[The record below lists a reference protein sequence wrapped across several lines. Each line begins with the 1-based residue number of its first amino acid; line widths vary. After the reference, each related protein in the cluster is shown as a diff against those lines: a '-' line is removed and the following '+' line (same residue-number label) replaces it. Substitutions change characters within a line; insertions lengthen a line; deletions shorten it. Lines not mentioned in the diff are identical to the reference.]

1 MIRSIIL
8 DGREIR
14 YDFQRKRVKNINLRI
29 KPDMSI
35 YVSAP
40 ARTSLAEVES
50 FMRLKRDFI
59 LGALDKFAARGVLP
73 EPPQYENGDILRL
86 LGRDYPLIVAESGRN
101 SVSFDG
107 NGMML
112 FVKDTADLELKRK
125 TLDKWLK
132 IQCREVIEESCGRIY
147 PALEARGVKFPEI
160 RIRTMK
166 SKWGSCMPQKG
177 VLTFNTNLIAAPREC
192 VDYVV
197 AHEFNHFLHPDH
209 SAAFYADL
217 AKLMP
222 EWKILRQ
229 ETNKHLIIRK
239 G

>member
-8 DGREIR
+8 GDREII

-29 KPDMSI
+29 KPDMSV

-40 ARTSLAEVES
+40 ARVSIAEVES
-50 FMRLKRDFI
+50 FMRLKSDFI
-59 LGALDKFAARGVLP
+59 LTALDKFEAKGASNEL
-73 EPPQYENGDILRL
+73 PQYENGDLVRI
-86 LGRDYPLIVAESGRN
+86 LGRDYPLTVAESGRN
-101 SVSFDG
+101 SASFDG
-107 NGMML
+107 NAL
-112 FVKDTADLELKRK
+112 ILCVKDPADLELKRK

-132 IQCREVIEESCGRIY
+132 IKCREVIEESCKRIY
-147 PALEARGVKFPEI
+147 PAFEARGVKYPEI

-177 VLTFNTNLIAAPREC
+177 VLTINTNLIAAPREC

-217 AKLMP
+217 AMVIP
-222 EWKILRQ
+222 RWKQLRK
-229 ETNKHLIIRK
+229 ETNNNRIIRK